1 MRLKEARRMRRTI
14 VIEDNLLIDAQRL
27 LGTNGVRDTVDKALR
42 EVIRKNRLEQLRK
55 SLGKMDLGQTSEEL
69 TMLRDTE

>member
-1 MRLKEARRMRRTI
+1 MRRTI

-55 SLGKMDLGQTSEEL
+55 SVGKMDLGQTSEEL

>member
-1 MRLKEARRMRRTI
+1 MRRTI